1 VRKSIYSLFIL
12 VLLITS
18 VVVFTESELSS
29 AEIVENSWIPKAS
42 MQEARSGLGVAVV
55 DGKIYAIG
63 GLNSSHELVD
73 NNEMYDPTTNTW
85 TTLKSMP
92 TPRARF
98 GIAVCQ
104 NKIYVIGGEIGS
116 RPTFSG
122 LALAVSIVTGINE
135 VYDPVTDT
143 WETKKPMPT
152 ERVVLKANVLDGKIY
167 CIGGAAD
174 SHSLQA
180 TEVYDP
186 ATDSWVTME
195 PMPNLQEEFA
205 STVVDDKIFIISDK
219 IQIFNPKSNQWTLGT
234 PPPKP
239 MFQGAAG
246 ATTGSMAPKRI
257 YFIGGGSANQIYNPN
272 DDSWSKGASL
282 STPRNNLAVAVL
294 NDIIYAIG
302 GWHIDSGTLA
312 INEQYTPIGYDT
324 LDPSSSPEPT
334 PSLSPTPTSSA
345 EAEPQSEPFPVVP
358 IVTASVVTVFIG
370 ASLLVYFRKRKH

>member
-1 VRKSIYSLFIL
+1 MFIL
-12 VLLITS
+12 ALLITS
-18 VVVFTESELSS
+18 VVVFTESALSS
-29 AEIVENSWIPKAS
+29 AEMVENAWVPKAS

-73 NNEMYDPTTNTW
+73 TNEMYDPTTNTW

-143 WETKKPMPT
+143 WETKKPMLT
-152 ERVVLKANVLDGKIY
+152 ERVLLKANVVDGKIY

-186 ATDSWVTME
+186 ANDSWVTME

-219 IQIFNPKSNQWTLGT
+219 VQIFNPKTNQWTLGT

-239 MFQGAAG
+239 MYQGAAG
-246 ATTGSMAPKRI
+246 ATTGSIAPKRI

-272 DDSWSKGASL
+272 DGSWSIGASMP
-282 STPRNNLAVAVL
+282 TPRNSLAVAVL
-294 NDIIYAIG
+294 NDTVYAIG

-312 INEQYTPIGYDT
+312 INEQYTPIGYGT
-324 LDPSSSPEPT
+324 LDPPLSPEPT
-334 PSLSPTPTSSA
+334 PSLSPTPTPSA
-345 EAEPQSEPFPVVP
+345 ELEPQPEPFPIVP
-358 IVTASVVTVFIG
+358 IAAASA
-370 ASLLVYFRKRKH
+370 ASLAVVGLGLMLYFKKRKHFTEPRV